1 VSITFSAKGVTFE
14 GVREVLNVHKG
25 NLLAN
30 LMDFHV
36 LTVDIVDKKRG
47 FELGIAIMD
56 IRRMLFIR
64 MTV

>member
-1 VSITFSAKGVTFE
+1 MSITFSAKGVTFE

-30 LMDFHV
+30 LMDFHI
-36 LTVDIVDKKRG
+36 LTVDIVDKKS